1 MTTRHADP
9 VSASPA
15 GERSPAGVLA
25 RLRGR
30 GVDVAEFGVS
40 AFLLGLGIVV
50 LIGTTQIAADVAQ
63 RGPVGP
69 KVVPA
74 VIGAGLLILG
84 VWHALDVAR
93 GGHGEAEAGE
103 DIELGTPADWRTMGI
118 LVAGFVGN
126 ILLMEP
132 LGWPLSGALMFFVIS
147 RALGARNTLRDIG
160 IALVLGFV
168 SYYLFADLLELSLPA
183 GVLEGII

>member
-1 MTTRHADP
+1 MTADRVRATP
-9 VSASPA
+9 AGVASPA
-15 GERSPAGVLA
+15 GFLA
-25 RLRGR
+25 RLRQR

-40 AFLLGLGIVV
+40 AFLFALGIVV
-50 LIGTTQIAADVAQ
+50 LIGTTQIAAAIQ

-69 KVVPA
+69 KAVPTVVG
-74 VIGAGLLILG
+74 VGLLILA

-103 DIELGTPADWRTMGI
+103 DIELGTPADWRTVAI
-118 LVAGFVGN
+118 LLAGFVGN
-126 ILLMEP
+126 IVLMEP

-147 RALGARNTLRDIG
+147 RALGARSTVRDIG

-168 SYYLFADLLELSLPA
+168 SYYLFAELLQLTLPS
-183 GVLEGII
+183 GVLEGVL